1 MEKNS
6 NISSKNSSYLPK
18 EKEENLE
25 ESQNLTEEQNQI
37 EENNKRR
44 EELDKITLRKIQ
56 AQAFEKYINET
67 GISNTF
73 QLIFSEL
80 IIKKIPMKDYFPY
93 TASRLRQIGREYDE
107 IKNSQNNENN

>member
-1 MEKNS
+1 MEKKS

-25 ESQNLTEEQNQI
+25 ESQNLTWRTKSNWR
-37 EENNKRR
+37 NNKRR
-44 EELDKITLRKIQ
+44 EYLDKNKLRKIQ
-56 AQAFEKYINET
+56 ALAFEKYINET

-93 TASRLRQIGREYDE
+93 TQVD
-107 IKNSQNNENN
+107 